1 MVSGSVPGLVRL
13 AVACLGSILFAV
25 VFATRSHS
33 DLAKA
38 ATKKAKPEPNP
49 DATRVLAQARARLE
63 RDRGDKPPN
72 FELKRCHAVEE
83 AFLDGLRAGQSV
95 SRSAW
100 RAEIHQVTAY
110 TWRRDSLA
118 TLQDDGS
125 YKDDFCARWQ
135 AAYDAGVEMLEDEAT
150 RRAVHGVEKPVYQG
164 GVLIGSVTEYSDTL
178 LSFALR
184 GKNPKVYNTER
195 HEHTGADGGAIQHN
209 LQIEFVN
216 SPKDKKS

>member
-1 MVSGSVPGLVRL
+1 
-13 AVACLGSILFAV
+13 
-25 VFATRSHS
+25 
-33 DLAKA
+33 LAKA

-49 DATRVLAQARARLE
+49 DALRVLAHARQRLE
-63 RDRGDKPPN
+63 RDRGEKPPK
-72 FELKRCHAVEE
+72 FELKRCREVEE
-83 AFLDGLRAGQSV
+83 AFLDGLRAGWSV

-100 RAEIHQVTAY
+100 RAEIHQNTVY
-110 TWRRDSLA
+110 TWRRDSA
-118 TLQDDGS
+118 ASEG
-125 YKDDFCARWQ
+125 KDDFAVRWQ

-150 RRAVHGVEKPVYQG
+150 RRAVKGVEKPVYQG
-164 GVLIGSVTEYSDTL
+164 GVLVGSITEYSDSL

-216 SPKDKKS
+216 APKDKKS